1 MGRCRN
7 VKMIDVCFFADEVSR
22 DDFEEAI
29 KLGVEAGANTVEVR
43 GGVWGKHVTEIDDDD
58 VKRAQDVLSKY
69 NVSVASIGSPFG
81 KCSID
86 NPEEY
91 ERHLRHFDRM
101 VELAHEFDTQI
112 IRGFAFW
119 NPNRKMK
126 ESSRPDINDYI
137 DLIVEKLS
145 PVVPIAESAN
155 VTLSFE
161 NEDATLAGTCEETRT
176 VIDALGNSPAL
187 TSCWDVNNGLHCG
200 ENPLPDGYSFI
211 KGLVRHVHVKP
222 NREKNLDPIR
232 DTNLTYEQLLKTLID
247 DGFTGAASIEHWGNP
262 EQMLDGIR
270 QLRSVVDNL

>member
-1 MGRCRN
+1 
-7 VKMIDVCFFADEVSR
+7 MIDVCFFADEVSR

-43 GGVWGKHVTEIDDDD
+43 GGVWDKHVTEIDNDD
-58 VKRAQDVLSKY
+58 VKRAQDVLSSY

-81 KCSID
+81 KCPID
-86 NPEEY
+86 IRQEY
-91 ERHLRHFDRM
+91 ERHLQYFDRM
-101 VELAHEFDTQI
+101 VELAHAFDTQI

-119 NPNRKMK
+119 NPNRRLK
-126 ESSRPDINDYI
+126 ESTRPDINDYLEQI
-137 DLIVEKLS
+137 AEKLA
-145 PVVPIAESAN
+145 PVVPIAEDAN
-155 VTLSFE
+155 VVLAFE
-161 NEDATLAGTCEETRT
+161 NEDATLAGSCEETRA

-187 TSCWDVNNGLHCG
+187 ASCWDVNNGINCG
-200 ENPLPDGYSFI
+200 EIPLPDGYLHI

-232 DTNLTYEQLLKTLID
+232 DTDLRYEQLLQTLLE

-270 QLRSVVDNL
+270 QLRAVVDAM

>member
-1 MGRCRN
+1 MGICRN
-7 VKMIDVCFFADEVSR
+7 IKMIDVCFFADEVSR

-43 GGVWGKHVTEIDDDD
+43 GGVWGKHVTEIDDND
-58 VKRAQDVLSKY
+58 VKRVQDVLNKY
-69 NVSVASIGSPFG
+69 NVRVASIGSPFG

-91 ERHLRHFDRM
+91 ERHLQHFDRM
-101 VELAHEFDTQI
+101 VELAHAFDTQI

-137 DLIVEKLS
+137 ELIVEKLS

-200 ENPLPDGYSFI
+200 EIPLPDGYSFI

-270 QLRSVVDNL
+270 QLRAVVDNL